1 MSIRDTLL
9 NKLQSH
15 LRIKPVNHISE
26 IMILSNIKSM
36 RNDLKFGIN
45 IRSETKTS
53 CKTCDPTFG
62 IVSQNITEVGWPW
75 NGDTINID
83 LYNVL

>member
-1 MSIRDTLL
+1 
-9 NKLQSH
+9 
-15 LRIKPVNHISE
+15 
-26 IMILSNIKSM
+26 M

-83 LYNVL
+83 LYNVLSWMVPRNKFRGSLIRTTKSLLDLV